1 MSRREKK
8 YKPMHGSNQPIALT
22 VPRIRLRHWGTI
34 ALIVVG
40 SNMATHF
47 MMNPATAS
55 LHSISHR
62 EAGSTERLYLEEKAG
77 QVIFDMDGFREKVRE
92 TAQKLH
98 IPAAWLMAVIDQESQ
113 FKSSV
118 ANFKGSGA
126 VGLIQFMPGTA
137 TELGT
142 NSQYL
147 QMMDAPSQMEYVYRY
162 LAQVRNRYGDY
173 ESLTDLYLGILYPKA
188 RKQDPCYTL
197 FASPST
203 SYRQNSGLDH
213 DRDKRVT
220 ISDIDRHLRDRY
232 PEAYIAK

>member
-1 MSRREKK
+1 MQ
-8 YKPMHGSNQPIALT
+8 KPNQPIALT

-47 MMNPATAS
+47 LMNPATAS
-55 LHSISHR
+55 IHSITHV
-62 EAGSTERLYLEEKAG
+62 EARASKRLYLDEKAG

-92 TAQKLH
+92 TARKLG
-98 IPAAWLMAVIDQESQ
+98 IPSAWLMAVIDQESQ
-113 FKSSV
+113 FQSSV

-137 TELGT
+137 AELGT
-142 NSQYL
+142 SSQHL
-147 QMMDAPSQMEYVYRY
+147 QMMDAPSQMEYVYKY

-197 FASPST
+197 FSSPST

-213 DRDKRVT
+213 DRDRRVT
-220 ISDIDRHLRDRY
+220 ISDIDRRLRDRY
-232 PEAYIAK
+232 PEAYITQQ